1 MSDKAQTEKTTPAYV
16 PWRTFTNFS
25 GNLKDTIPAVID
37 RAVMHSLS
45 GTAQSQL
52 LSALRFLKLID
63 NQNRT
68 QELYRKYIIAEG
80 DEQEKILQTILKG
93 AYPFLF
99 DGSGGFD
106 LTSGTSVLLDKQL
119 EANGATGQTTQK
131 SRTFFMHAARD
142 AGLTLSKFIVKK
154 GAGTRKRRGG
164 NNGGGRQYEGRTPP
178 TDSAPSDPQAPAN
191 LSDVLADFMT
201 WLHSETRKLS
211 AADRNTAL
219 DTAANLIKRERG

>member
-1 MSDKAQTEKTTPAYV
+1 
-16 PWRTFTNFS
+16 
-25 GNLKDTIPAVID
+25 
-37 RAVMHSLS
+37 
-45 GTAQSQL
+45 
-52 LSALRFLKLID
+52 
-63 NQNRT
+63 
-68 QELYRKYIIAEG
+68 
-80 DEQEKILQTILKG
+80 
-93 AYPFLF
+93 
-99 DGSGGFD
+99 
-106 LTSGTSVLLDKQL
+106 
-119 EANGATGQTTQK
+119 
-131 SRTFFMHAARD
+131 MHAARD

-219 DTAANLIKRERG
+219 DTAANLIKRERGLCRDNKFTFCNKASYPSRPPRRPPPDPRLSPCDDCSETQTQPRSDQGAVRKVAHLTYMRQMILPASKDWPITEIMQELNQVVEQFLHLAPARLLDPRWRQPRIS